1 MERIDRSR
9 TFSQPP
15 GVALRED
22 ADVQKEDNE
31 QDGHAEKPGEVLSV
45 NSRAISISHTIRASL
60 DSVAPT
66 RNILSTP
73 PRLVYVLPIASGPR
87 RVVKVH

>member
-31 QDGHAEKPGEVLSV
+31 QDGPGPKPNERSGD
-45 NSRAISISHTIRASL
+45 IR
-60 DSVAPT
+60 PG
-66 RNILSTP
+66 R
-73 PRLVYVLPIASGPR
+73 
-87 RVVKVH
+87 